1 MQYFWRNKSSPIKVF
16 PNSKLLL
23 LCTVNIFDSQIL
35 LVILIGFSDI
45 QQKINL
51 NKVNTSYKVVAFWF
65 FRSVFS
71 RSRTEYSVFLRVQSK
86 CGKILIRKTPSTDSF
101 QAVEIKWMTCIFYQ
115 TWYFVHSVY
124 SVYGGTYCISVIKN
138 TLINNV
144 FLLFYQL
151 H

>member
-71 RSRTEYSVFLRVQSK
+71 RSRTEYSVFLGVQSK